1 MAAQLDK
8 FSLDLR
14 PCRVPSAAPRGV
26 SVPTRSDA
34 PRFPAGV
41 GFGRGAL
48 FGLLDNRLAVAESV
62 DARKCCAQ
70 PFLGDTGL
78 QLGFRR
84 PRRLGPVLYCARTTS
99 GTDLTA
105 RFAASK
111 RSVRYHSIA
120 SGLLEM

>member
-14 PCRVPSAAPRGV
+14 PCRVPSSAPRGV

-48 FGLLDNRLAVAESV
+48 FDLLDNRLAVAESV
-62 DARKCCAQ
+62 DARQCCAQ
-70 PFLGDTGL
+70 PFLGDAGL
-78 QLGFRR
+78 QLGLRR
-84 PRRLGPVLYCARTTS
+84 PRGMAPVLYCPCTAS

-105 RFAASK
+105 RLAASK
-111 RSVRYHSIA
+111 LWRNS
-120 SGLLEM
+120 